1 MSSITG
7 IVSVHGSRFDSGVVH
22 AGEAVERPVNEEL
35 KLPGGSRVSLLA
47 ELPRAKDPAD
57 LEELKV
63 LMSEAYALD
72 ERIKQFA
79 TARFAEQRADRE
91 ADLERA
97 KLAVREQQG
106 VLRNLMEKLARD
118 NQEFVRLDNRRAL
131 AQRAGYDAEAAARS
145 LSPFASRQ
153 EKLLAE
159 KHLQVANQKAQAAVV
174 AAGEFGTQL
183 NTFKSTVIPRENK
196 KLEDLAGTVVELS
209 AQLEG
214 RDPVLA
220 RFGFTQR

>member
-22 AGEAVERPVNEEL
+22 AGDAVEQPANEKL
-35 KLPGGSRVSLLA
+35 KLPGGSRASLLA
-47 ELPRAKDPAD
+47 DLPRAKDPAER
-57 LEELKV
+57 EELKS
-63 LMSEAYALD
+63 LMSEAFALD

-91 ADLERA
+91 EELERA

-106 VLRNLMEKLARD
+106 VLRNLMEKLAED
-118 NQEFVRLDNRRAL
+118 NQEFALLDNARRL
-131 AQRAGYDAEAAARS
+131 AQSAAHDAEVAARS

-153 EKLLAE
+153 EKQIAE
-159 KHLQVANQKAQAAVV
+159 KRLQVANQKAEAAVA
-174 AAGEFGTQL
+174 AAGEFGTRL
-183 NTFKSTVIPRENK
+183 NTFKSTVVPQANA
-196 KLEDLAGTVVELS
+196 KLEGLVGTVVELE
-209 AQLEG
+209 ALLKG
-214 RDPVLA
+214 LDPFLA